1 MSTMSLSRRQ
11 LMQKFAIG
19 VAAVPLAGCGS
30 ILYPERRGQQGGR
43 IDAGVAVL
51 DGVGLLLFLIPGII
65 AFAVDFHTGAI
76 YVPGTYSDA
85 DGEQDL
91 AEIKVDK
98 PLTNAEMDRIWAE
111 QYGEARPFRNEEL
124 RSQPL
129 ASLDEAY
136 REVRFA
142 MAANAARAS

>member
-1 MSTMSLSRRQ
+1 MTNSLSRRA
-11 LMQKFAIG
+11 LVRSLALG
-19 VAAVPLAGCGS
+19 AAALPLGACGS

-76 YVPGTYSDA
+76 YLPGTSASLD
-85 DGEQDL
+85 DEDDL
-91 AEIKVDK
+91 AEVKFEGE
-98 PLTNAEMDRIWAE
+98 LTDAKMDAIWRGH
-111 QYGEARPFRNEEL
+111 YGKARPFRNAEAKS
-124 RSQPL
+124 RPL
-129 ASLDEAY
+129 GSFAEAR

-142 MAANAARAS
+142 QSHTRQAG